1 MKNIESHYPV
11 VGILEDMNSTLKIL
25 QTKVPK
31 YFRDVTN
38 LYTNKLK
45 GKQFIEFYFDRN
57 ILYLLCSSDLITD
70 TWLLI
75 DFE

>member
-57 ILYLLCSSDLITD
+57 ILYFDNI
-70 TWLLI
+70 
-75 DFE
+75 